1 MHALKTQGIKL
12 NMNDSYQKFYAARMA
27 NAMKMA
33 RANRA
38 DDCLATKLAN
48 EFLGDGNNWRTLPMR
63 LRKLASFVGDESDEA
78 QRLITATV
86 FVRAP
91 ESFYDDFEQLFESLL
106 NAHQKKWAVNNAE
119 DSMEVDDTDLL
130 NEDDERLL
138 SEEISLY
145 ASLNTLGW
153 IKKKLHRPFRAA
165 LNKVTMRVISEIAAH
180 NWEEE
185 GVYHR
190 AMEWK
195 SSVLE
200 PWVTSVV
207 GVSAFAE
214 RRYDAQLE
222 YSCSEAFIMVRMGEL
237 FELVTEWPESLPAV
251 KELRVALD
259 RTGRLWYQ
267 SLAKKW
273 RHSLRA
279 RLLHPG
285 AETSQ
290 IIDVYINIIKVL
302 REMDPSGELLEV
314 VSQPVREYLKGR
326 EDTIRCIVTSLTD
339 EENGGELYEELKR
352 QDAKP
357 LDDAQLL
364 DEEDDETQP
373 SFDWMPPPSILNRRG
388 VISGQIGTITSVSRR
403 SGDTLS
409 MLVGIYGSKDLFV
422 NEYRNMLADKLLNNL
437 DYNTDKEVHNLE
449 LLKLRFGDLS
459 LRTAE
464 VMIKDIDESKRIH
477 SNVRSTFQSRYQHN
491 EVDAAIISHIF
502 WPKLSNEE
510 YKYHPSLQ
518 EKIDRFSTEFRKLK
532 NPRKLVWM
540 KQLGTV
546 DLEVEAYENDPEGKL
561 VSSIKSVT
569 CSPVHAS
576 LLANFEDKSDWTS
589 EELSTQMGMPE
600 EAIRKRMTFWINQR
614 VLKSHQDES
623 GLRYSLVSACEA
635 EPNDGDTY
643 EEDDH
648 QGQISYAGT
657 NHNQDATDAFESYI
671 CGMLSNLGSLRLN
684 RIHSMLKSFVA
695 GSDHQYDKTPQQ
707 LAIFLQELCKR
718 NVLECS
724 PDGTYS
730 LVKTS

>member
-1 MHALKTQGIKL
+1 MQGQGKWFPKKEEGQREKSRNRVFL
-12 NMNDSYQKFYAARMA
+12 NVKSTHKETKQQTGNSDHTLEWERFFNLDRNMSDLSYQQFYAARLV
-27 NAMKMA
+27 NAMEMA
-33 RANRA
+33 RANRV
-38 DDCLATKLAN
+38 DHCPATKLAN
-48 EFLGDGNNWRTLPMR
+48 EFLDDENNWHSLPTR
-63 LRKLASFVGDESDEA
+63 LQKLASFVGNDGNDET
-78 QRLITATV
+78 QRLVTATV

-106 NAHQKKWAVNNAE
+106 NAHQKKWAANNAE
-119 DSMEVDDTDLL
+119 DSMEVDDEDLP

-153 IKKKLHRPFRAA
+153 IKKKLHRPFRSA
-165 LNKVTMRVISEIAAH
+165 LNKVTIRVISEIAAN

-185 GVYHR
+185 GVYQR

-207 GVSAFAE
+207 GASAFAE

-251 KELRVALD
+251 KELSVALD

-267 SLAKKW
+267 SLAKQW
-273 RHSLRA
+273 RNSLRA

-364 DEEDDETQP
+364 DEEDDEEQP

-388 VISGQIGTITSVSRR
+388 VISGQVG
-403 SGDTLS
+403 LS
-409 MLVGIYGSKDLFV
+409 CFP
-422 NEYRNMLADKLLNNL
+422 
-437 DYNTDKEVHNLE
+437 
-449 LLKLRFGDLS
+449 S
-459 LRTAE
+459 LQLQY
-464 VMIKDIDESKRIH
+464 VH
-477 SNVRSTFQSRYQHN
+477 SNVQDWNCYFCFTPVGRHT
-491 EVDAAIISHIF
+491 
-502 WPKLSNEE
+502 E
-510 YKYHPSLQ
+510 YA
-518 EKIDRFSTEFRKLK
+518 RR
-532 NPRKLVWM
+532 N
-540 KQLGTV
+540 
-546 DLEVEAYENDPEGKL
+546 
-561 VSSIKSVT
+561 
-569 CSPVHAS
+569 
-576 LLANFEDKSDWTS
+576 
-589 EELSTQMGMPE
+589 
-600 EAIRKRMTFWINQR
+600 
-614 VLKSHQDES
+614 
-623 GLRYSLVSACEA
+623 
-635 EPNDGDTY
+635 
-643 EEDDH
+643 
-648 QGQISYAGT
+648 
-657 NHNQDATDAFESYI
+657 
-671 CGMLSNLGSLRLN
+671 LRLKGPI
-684 RIHSMLKSFVA
+684 RERVSKHA
-695 GSDHQYDKTPQQ
+695 
-707 LAIFLQELCKR
+707 CR
-718 NVLECS
+718 
-724 PDGTYS
+724 
-730 LVKTS
+730 